1 MISLDNDLNKN
12 SNMLDVKVKNY
23 SECGYCLE
31 VKNKVVLNIPWAI
44 WSQWMY
50 LSQHMGSKE
59 WGAVFWVKDNTI
71 THFKIPKQE
80 VNSTECEFKEELGG
94 DGMVHSHHNMDA
106 FHSFQDDRHAR
117 NLYEYSIVLSNAKG
131 YEATKRIRL
140 PCGGFGYVKVE
151 MYLIGCPDIDLSKI
165 TEKKH
170 EFIPETYRRD
180 ERRQQL
186 NFGTEES
193 PCYECVSHDCNN
205 CEFFDI
211 NNIPC
216 ADCDNFK
223 CKTCKFAVGRDVGEI
238 LAFCDFCEHDE
249 FCNSCLKLAE
259 YLRNYPEDK
268 KHFEYLLTDN
278 L

>member
-1 MISLDNDLNKN
+1 MVSLDNRSNKN

-23 SECGYCLE
+23 RECGYCLE
-31 VKNKVVLNIPWAI
+31 AKNKVVLNIPWAI
-44 WSQWMY
+44 WSQWVY
-50 LSQHMGSKE
+50 LSQHIGSKE

-106 FHSFQDDRHAR
+106 FHSLQDDRHAR

-131 YEATKRIRL
+131 YEATKRMKL

-151 MYLIGCPDIDLSKI
+151 MYLIGCPDMDLSKI
-165 TEKKH
+165 TEKKQ
-170 EFIPETYRRD
+170 ELMLETNAED

-186 NFGTEES
+186 NFDTDES
-193 PCYECVSHDCNN
+193 PCYECVSHDCDR
-205 CEFFDI
+205 CEFFDM

-216 ADCDNFK
+216 VHCDNFR
-223 CKTCKFAVGRDVGEI
+223 CKTCKFTIGKDIAEM
-238 LAFCDFCEHDE
+238 LPFCDFCEHDE
-249 FCNSCLKLAE
+249 FCNSCLKLDR

-268 KHFEYLLTDN
+268 KQFEYLLTDN